1 MDYKPFETWFE
12 EGQRDTV
19 ALASARVE
27 RLLSDYVQP
36 EIDPGID
43 EGLKEYVAKKKESEP
58 DAFG

>member
-1 MDYKPFETWFE
+1 MCESC
-12 EGQRDTV
+12 EGNWNVMT
-19 ALASARVE
+19 SARVE